1 MVRILEHARVVDLGR
16 ITEDSMR
23 NRIQNNMRNLR
34 GYYRMALKDNRLQ
47 DSFDE
52 VWKDWDLEQ
61 GAMIYAQVVSALD
74 LLNLTGVLAN
84 RREIEFLRQRIES
97 LEKGTLRGG

>member
-1 MVRILEHARVVDLGR
+1 
-16 ITEDSMR
+16 MR

-34 GYYRMALKDNRLQ
+34 DYYRMALKDDAMQ
-47 DSFDE
+47 GSFDE

-61 GAMIYAQVVSALD
+61 GAMIYAQVVSAYD

-84 RREIEFLRQRIES
+84 RREIEFLRQRIEA
-97 LEKGTLRGG
+97 LEKETARGPLLLEGVSEASDEIERESC